1 VIGKP
6 SQAPLA
12 VGSGKADDA
21 LIGVRPVEFGVL
33 GGRIDTPIYAREK
46 LSAGHTIAGPALI
59 QEYASTTV
67 LAPGDTL
74 TVDRLGNLDINVD
87 VQS

>member
-1 VIGKP
+1 
-6 SQAPLA
+6 
-12 VGSGKADDA
+12 
-21 LIGVRPVEFGVL
+21 VRPVEFGVL
-33 GGRIDTPIYAREK
+33 GGRIDTPIYDRDK
-46 LSAGHTIAGPALI
+46 LGAGHAVSGPALI

-74 TVDRLGNLDINVD
+74 TVDRFGNLDINVD